1 MKRKFCPAIAQ
12 SGQVTPVLDV
22 AQSDTYEACTVL
34 RIELLERGAFSTKG
48 RGRLDQDVVVITA
61 Y

>member
-22 AQSDTYEACTVL
+22 AQSNAYKACTVL
-34 RIELLERGAFSTKG
+34 RIELLERGAFST
-48 RGRLDQDVVVITA
+48 